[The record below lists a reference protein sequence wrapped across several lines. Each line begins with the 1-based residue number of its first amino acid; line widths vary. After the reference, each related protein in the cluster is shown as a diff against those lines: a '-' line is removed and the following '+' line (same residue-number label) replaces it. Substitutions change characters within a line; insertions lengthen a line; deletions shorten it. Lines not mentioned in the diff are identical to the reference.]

1 METAKGK
8 THEEITRLAN
18 RIDTFEKYNYPHA
31 RLLAELAT
39 RLARRLGLTPQDTH
53 AVTEAALLHD
63 IGLQAMM
70 PAYHAT
76 AGLLSYEE
84 RMDLWRHAVIGEQ
97 QMAKRDATRHAQLLV
112 RWHHEWWSGLGYPDM
127 LAFEDIP
134 IGARLLRAVELYCAL
149 IGDRP
154 YRAAMSAEQ
163 AMETLKASAGIE
175 CDPYVVK
182 ALLALLDDIRAQAAP
197 QAAPTPPAMS
207 DDPVV
212 APPLASSSESP
223 HATSNSAESPNA
235 PGSTVE
241 AMPRESATDSTPGEA
256 ARLDAPFA
264 EAASFTETDTP
275 LEIDLSDDAATAND
289 NATNRV
295 LPEASTADAASPAI
309 DNTPDEEPAPPAFEP
324 LTDTV
329 RSHDTDSEESSRAEN
344 LAENLKD
351 ELQTPSPALPVA
363 ASEPVVAERSPVDW
377 LLTGGRLREF
387 NDEQTAKWCGWRSS
401 SYNRKSLLG
410 FEASVLRQIE
420 FRSIAIPFFGWTRL
434 DLYLKAW
441 SKLILAN
448 DPRAW
453 AAAVAQAMLESRAA
467 LGEEQIARVLEDV
480 YVPGVRLANP
490 ELRRWFGETDA
501 WWMDN
506 LRRNIE
512 SLEDESCR
520 AQALATGLM
529 TGDYALS
536 FTDETRELRR
546 PLTTIFWRLAGRALA
561 GPASHAPSR
570 SANLPAEAFM
580 RQARADLLYLSLP
593 APHTTQAGAEA
604 RSEWRETW
612 VRASASTETN
622 DLERLTTAPQS
633 KHAYLAMI
641 DRLLRAA
648 SHLRTWAIGYQEIGL
663 TSAAEI
669 TELIQ
674 EHRPVRATYSKDLT
688 EVAGGLRN
696 YIIVA
701 ERAAAGQGK

>member
-8 THEEITRLAN
+8 THEEINRLAN

-31 RLLAELAT
+31 RLIAELAT

-53 AVTEAALLHD
+53 ALTEAALLHD

-70 PAYHAT
+70 PPYHT
-76 AGLLSYEE
+76 TPGLLSYEE

-112 RWHHEWWSGLGYPDM
+112 RWHHEWWCGLGYPDM
-127 LAFEDIP
+127 LAYEDIP

-175 CDPYVVK
+175 CDPYVIK
-182 ALLALLDDIRAQAAP
+182 ALAALVDDIRAQAAP
-197 QAAPTPPAMS
+197 ATAPAPTEGEPAATASSLASPLEPATPTSSGELSAVPVSPIDAAPDESNADS
-207 DDPVV
+207 HLH
-212 APPLASSSESP
+212 APTHE
-223 HATSNSAESPNA
+223 ATHKATDWQATRSNAAAESLPSFA
-235 PGSTVE
+235 K
-241 AMPRESATDSTPGEA
+241 
-256 ARLDAPFA
+256 A
-264 EAASFTETDTP
+264 EAEQTP
-275 LEIDLSDDAATAND
+275 LEPSRDTATAD
-289 NATNRV
+289 YGT
-295 LPEASTADAASPAI
+295 TADAPSQAHASGIAGQADAITHDEPHAVEPPA
-309 DNTPDEEPAPPAFEP
+309 DASDAHEPSGEEPARPDS
-324 LTDTV
+324 L
-329 RSHDTDSEESSRAEN
+329 SHEGR
-344 LAENLKD
+344 
-351 ELQTPSPALPVA
+351 TPSP
-363 ASEPVVAERSPVDW
+363 VAERTAVEGLMSD
-377 LLTGGRLREF
+377 GRLREF
-387 NDEQTAKWCGWRSS
+387 NDEQVAKWCGWRSS

-410 FEASVLRQIE
+410 FEASVLRQVE

-441 SKLILAN
+441 GKLILAN

-453 AAAVAQAMLESRAA
+453 AAAVARAMLESRSA

-480 YVPGVRLANP
+480 YVPGARLTNP
-490 ELRRWFGETDA
+490 DLRRWFGETDA

-512 SLEDESCR
+512 SLDDESCR
-520 AQALATGLM
+520 AQALAVGLM
-529 TGDYALS
+529 TGDYTLS

-546 PLTTIFWRLAGRALA
+546 PLTTIFWRLAGRALTAPA
-561 GPASHAPSR
+561 GHVPGR
-570 SANLPAEAFM
+570 SSNLPAEEFI
-580 RQARADLLYLSLP
+580 RQARADLLYLNLP
-593 APHTTQAGAEA
+593 VAHTTQAGSEA
-604 RSEWRETW
+604 RAAWREAW
-612 VRASASTETN
+612 VRGPAAAAAH
-622 DLERLTTAPQS
+622 DIERLTTAPQS

-648 SHLRTWAIGYQEIGL
+648 SHLRTWAISYQEIGL
-663 TSAAEI
+663 TTAAEI

-701 ERAAAGQGK
+701 DRAASK